1 MKTTKLKPNRFALTH
16 FSSLTALVITLFSA
30 LIMSACGGGSSGSS
44 NGIVTTGP
52 NGIITGLNCPVG
64 QIYSPTS
71 GCVSS
76 TADSLGRYTGQLSAI
91 DQSQMVNMLTLMGA
105 CNQYSIVNIGL
116 SNCSS
121 YSSRA
126 FVVLNVSG
134 TYGQGTLYVGAS
146 SMYNMSSAVIP
157 LTIAGPLNP
166 INNSTGYV
174 IQSGSGLALYIDTA
188 TLGGSNMPG
197 HITYQG
203 STLANVTLTSY

>member
-1 MKTTKLKPNRFALTH
+1 MKTTKLKSNRFALTH

-76 TADSLGRYTGQLSAI
+76 TAYSLGRYTGQLSAI

-203 STLANVTLTSY
+203 STLANVTLTGY